1 MIKNKNIL
9 LADIGATNA
18 RLAINQEKGRY
29 KYSEERRVNDFKS
42 IEELFSSYLDNIN
55 MTGLIR
61 KAVIGVAAPIVSDRV
76 SFVNCPISF
85 SQKNL
90 KNKFFSEGLI
100 VLNDLEL
107 QAHAISNLFLYNIIS
122 AKGPFVAN
130 FVGME
135 GLIYAFS
142 YLIIL
147 LLTVLIA
154 NKISS
159 RKIKNWYRN

>member
-29 KYSEERRVNDFKS
+29 KYREERRVNDFKS

-55 MTGLIR
+55 GIGLI
-61 KAVIGVAAPIVSDRV
+61 KEAVIGVAAPIVSDRV

-90 KNKFFSEGLI
+90 KN
-100 VLNDLEL
+100 
-107 QAHAISNLFLYNIIS
+107 
-122 AKGPFVAN
+122 
-130 FVGME
+130 
-135 GLIYAFS
+135 
-142 YLIIL
+142 
-147 LLTVLIA
+147 LT
-154 NKISS
+154 
-159 RKIKNWYRN
+159 